1 MPVRGAA
8 PARGET
14 FQDGRGTWTAG
25 AALRVIVVL
34 LTCSPSG
41 ERRVLSSA
49 GAAVA
54 WSSPGA
60 PTRAGGCRPTS
71 RGFASELMT
80 CPALLHLSDRIS
92 AVLLDVREHTNGT
105 DRSQR
110 SMARSHIP
118 ELGGTVL
125 ALCEVRTGFEF
136 GQLRGRLRLGS
147 AALGG
152 RCAGGPLRGRRVGGP
167 FRRRSV
173 TSAVRDLGRLS
184 PRRSLTSALC
194 TDNFGHFGPLHPA
207 ASDFGPLHRRLRS
220 LAPGGERLRSQNV
233 RCKGPKSAPTRPVA
247 TTALPQC
254 SDPQCSARSPPR
266 SLAAA
271 PLSRRAALPT

>member
-1 MPVRGAA
+1 MDVGCGGYGTAGLRSGLRLRGDTRTTPPAAHGLRFGIAGSPGSVAAGRYGRGRVGSAAGQRQERRQHIPVRGAA

-118 ELGGTVL
+118 EPQGRWERPCGTGVL
-125 ALCEVRTGFEF
+125 
-136 GQLRGRLRLGS
+136 LRVDVVYSQQHTPRGTCSPGRPHGASVQPTSSSTCASTPPAPVSSRRPVSATGS
-147 AALGG
+147 ASTNG
-152 RCAGGPLRGRRVGGP
+152 R
-167 FRRRSV
+167 S
-173 TSAVRDLGRLS
+173 
-184 PRRSLTSALC
+184 
-194 TDNFGHFGPLHPA
+194 
-207 ASDFGPLHRRLRS
+207 
-220 LAPGGERLRSQNV
+220 
-233 RCKGPKSAPTRPVA
+233 
-247 TTALPQC
+247 
-254 SDPQCSARSPPR
+254 
-266 SLAAA
+266 
-271 PLSRRAALPT
+271 